1 MKRYALEPKRLKFVH
16 PFLNREANMV
26 LIEAVRGGGS
36 MVKVEKPVIVFKEP
50 GVYSDEIRQVYG
62 Y

>member
-1 MKRYALEPKRLKFVH
+1 
-16 PFLNREANMV
+16 MV
-26 LIEAVRGGGS
+26 LIEAVRGGRP

-50 GVYSDEIRQVYG
+50 GVYSDEIRSVYG

>member
-1 MKRYALEPKRLKFVH
+1 
-16 PFLNREANMV
+16 MV

-36 MVKVEKPVIVFKEP
+36 MVKVEKPVIVFRKP
-50 GVYSDEIRQVYG
+50 GVYTEEIREIYG